1 MNNNNLIY
9 AFDIG
14 ITSTGVAVSDGNHIK
29 YMGSHVFNEAKE
41 AKDPR
46 KNRSARR
53 NQKRKNW
60 RKRQLI
66 DAFDDFKII
75 SKTEI
80 KQEGY
85 LSFTAKGNNFSR
97 PIDKTIYHL
106 RKRALTSQVTKR
118 ELFLCLYH
126 ILHARGH
133 FLLETV
139 DFSKKDP
146 ISFND
151 FKTAFYITTENYFSI
166 SEDNKVSFENDIL
179 KNIFYNKLNSNDI
192 KALCENAKFTFNNDT
207 DKDALLETI
216 KFICGY
222 KAKIKKINPSFEFEK
237 DTYDIT
243 MIKAMEGEGPEFFA
257 NIVEL
262 NDMIRIF
269 RILKD
274 HNYLCEVAIEK
285 LDNFDRVVKD
295 QKSEEFLTLK
305 KQIENSSKSKSHLR
319 VVRNLENG
327 YPNGLYVKEAREI
340 LYTQQKYYPDITN
353 EFIEVCVSIIS
364 ARIPYYI
371 GPLNE
376 NAKNGW
382 VVKNNNFKYSYQYS
396 VDHFNA
402 VDVQE
407 SIKKWKERMIS
418 HCTYCPEEFALPK
431 GSLIAE
437 TVSILNE
444 LNVLKAIDSD
454 ENEYFLTY
462 KDKVN
467 IINSLFL
474 NGYSVSQNDVAK
486 LLNLKSFGTKKNL
499 EKVRKLNNK
508 YTLYPQ
514 IARLIPELKLQ
525 TIEEIF
531 SNSKKIDEIED
542 IILSINL
549 YNEEKSKIEYFE
561 KKGYSPVVAKGLSK
575 LTSKSFFS
583 FSRKFVLTQPFDEYG
598 DSLLTLLFEDNT
610 NKYTNEQM
618 TLISKAVDENGRPID
633 FSSNKYEKLLK
644 ENNGQLDINLLI
656 KNGSPVIPISRPVIR
671 GLNEAMKMYAELL
684 KVYGVPKRVVVETAR
699 DLKDHTVVKEQQAFH
714 TDNAKNLYAHL
725 EKQIKENK
733 KYHLTLDVDSWE
745 ELKTYEEQNKT
756 KIELYIRQN
765 GRDLLTGE
773 KIILNDLDNYEIDHI
788 LPRGFGDDSMDDKML
803 ISKIANAKKG
813 DRLPLEFIE
822 SGESINGHVITS
834 SSFIK
839 RVEMLYDMKLIS
851 EQKRKRL
858 LLESSLDLEEFI
870 NQNLVDTRYI
880 IREFMSILNAYN
892 NYQHYDTHIVS
903 LRAAYTSLYRKAFK
917 FDKVRDYGDQH
928 HAHDAAIL
936 IVADKTLSTYYPHYD
951 ERKHCDA
958 KLNSYHQFI
967 KDMLSNDK
975 KTQNDLMEF
984 IRYMFYKA
992 YEMSWN
998 SPLSIISEIKD
1009 TVPYYSNK
1017 VEKNYMGQFFDINS
1031 LKQKKDKKSDT
1042 SVLSILG
1049 INNDKRFFSGVNCV
1063 AVDFYKYTYIDK
1075 KGKKVK
1081 TNVAIQIPKV
1091 IVNSKGQIDKEKY
1104 LLLIKD
1110 FYKANQLLDDKGELI
1125 SGYFRFRAFKN
1136 DIIYNTGSNCPFL
1149 FNIGGIANKKLE
1161 LKYIN
1166 IFSYN
1171 SIYKVGNDI
1180 RNKLIKKY
1188 NLKTKNNPDG
1198 IEFKDINKSVYVDY
1212 VNRNYWRIDIDDKR
1226 IKRVNKMVEND
1237 NNIYELSNHLS
1248 YLGLIIERPGTPP
1261 SIDGQYT
1268 PVVGSSALIGDE
1280 DDAQYIKLKYNILGL
1295 KFIDNPNG
1303 KLIVSSPKEIPGA
1316 FKQVKKEPFSW
1327 NLCKEDI

>member
-1 MNNNNLIY
+1 MNNNNLTV

-14 ITSTGVAVSDGNHIK
+14 KASTGVAVSDGYHII

-46 KNRSARR
+46 NNRSARR
-53 NQKRKNW
+53 NKTRKNW
-60 RKRQLI
+60 RKGQLI
-66 DAFDDFKII
+66 DAFDDFNVI
-75 SKTEI
+75 SKAEI
-80 KQEGY
+80 KQKGY
-85 LSFTAKGNNFSR
+85 LSFTAKGKNFSR

-106 RKRALTSQVTKR
+106 RKRALESQVNKR

-139 DFSKKDP
+139 DFSKKEP
-146 ISFND
+146 INFND
-151 FKTAFYITTENYFSI
+151 FKAAFYATTEDFFII
-166 SEDNKVSFENDIL
+166 SDENKIIFEKEIL
-179 KNIFYNKLNSNDI
+179 KTVFYEKLNSNDI

-222 KAKIKKINPSFEFEK
+222 KAKIKKINPNFDFEK
-237 DTYDIT
+237 DTYDIA
-243 MIKAMEGEGPEFFA
+243 MIKAMEDEVPEFFSS
-257 NIVEL
+257 IVEL

-285 LDNFDRVVKD
+285 LDNFDKLVKD
-295 QKSEEFLTLK
+295 QKSEEFLALK

-327 YPNGLYVKEAREI
+327 YPNGLYVKEVKEI
-340 LYTQQKYYPDITN
+340 LHTQQKYYPEITD
-353 EFIEVCVSIIS
+353 EFIEVCESIIS

-382 VVKNNNFKYSYQYS
+382 VVKNNNFKYSYDYS
-396 VDHFNA
+396 VKHLNA

-418 HCTYCPEEFALPK
+418 HCTYCPDEFALPK

-444 LNVLKAIDSD
+444 LNVLKAIDLD
-454 ENEYFLTY
+454 ENQYYLTY
-462 KDKVN
+462 QDKVN
-467 IINSLFL
+467 IINTLFL
-474 NGYSVSQNDVAK
+474 NGNIVSQNDIAT

-499 EKVRKLNNK
+499 EKVRKLNNR

-525 TIEEIF
+525 SIEEVF
-531 SNSKKIDEIED
+531 SNSEKIDEIED

-549 YNEEKSKIEYFE
+549 YNEEKSKRDYFV
-561 KKGYSPVVAKGLSK
+561 KKGYSSTIAKGLSK

-583 FSRKFVLTQPFDEYG
+583 FSRKFVLNQPFDEYG

-618 TLISKAVDENGRPID
+618 TLISRAVDENGKPID

-644 ENNGQLDINLLI
+644 ENNGQLNINLLI
-656 KNGSPVIPISRPVIR
+656 KNGSPVIPISRSVIR
-671 GLNEAMKMYAELL
+671 GLNEAMKMYTELV
-684 KVYGVPKRVVVETAR
+684 KVYGVPKRVVIETAR
-699 DLKDHTVVKEQQAFH
+699 DLKDHTVVKEQQAYH

-733 KYHLTLDVDSWE
+733 KYHLTLDVDNWE
-745 ELKTYEEQNKT
+745 ELKAYEEQNKV

-788 LPRGFGDDSMDDKML
+788 LPKGFGDDSMDDKML

-822 SGESINGHVITS
+822 SGESINEHVITS

-858 LLESSLDLEEFI
+858 LLESSNDLEEFI

-892 NYQHYDTHIVS
+892 HYHQYDTRVVS
-903 LRAAYTSLYRKAFK
+903 LRAAYTNLYRKAFR

-951 ERKHCDA
+951 ERKHGEE
-958 KLNSYHQFI
+958 KFKSYHQFI
-967 KDMLSNDK
+967 KDMLSNDE
-975 KTQNDLMEF
+975 KTKTDLISF
-984 IRYMFYKA
+984 IQYMFYKA
-992 YEMSWN
+992 YEVSWN
-998 SPLSIISEIKD
+998 SPLSIISEIKE

-1031 LKQKKDKKSDT
+1031 LKQKKDKNSNT
-1042 SVLSILG
+1042 SVLSLLG
-1049 INNDKRFFSGVNCV
+1049 INNDKRFYSGVNCA
-1063 AVDFYKYTYIDK
+1063 AVDFYKYTDK
-1075 KGKKVK
+1075 KGNKV
-1081 TNVAIQIPKV
+1081 NVAIQIPKV

-1104 LLLIKD
+1104 LLLVKD
-1110 FYKANQLLDDKGELI
+1110 FYKATQLLDENSELI
-1125 SGYFRFRAFKN
+1125 TGYFRFRAFEN
-1136 DIIYNTGSNCPFL
+1136 DIIYNT
-1149 FNIGGIANKKLE
+1149 
-1161 LKYIN
+1161 
-1166 IFSYN
+1166 
-1171 SIYKVGNDI
+1171 
-1180 RNKLIKKY
+1180 
-1188 NLKTKNNPDG
+1188 
-1198 IEFKDINKSVYVDY
+1198 
-1212 VNRNYWRIDIDDKR
+1212 
-1226 IKRVNKMVEND
+1226 
-1237 NNIYELSNHLS
+1237 
-1248 YLGLIIERPGTPP
+1248 
-1261 SIDGQYT
+1261 
-1268 PVVGSSALIGDE
+1268 
-1280 DDAQYIKLKYNILGL
+1280 
-1295 KFIDNPNG
+1295 
-1303 KLIVSSPKEIPGA
+1303 
-1316 FKQVKKEPFSW
+1316 
-1327 NLCKEDI
+1327 